1 MSPKYHVELR
11 AAYAD
16 TDQMGFVHH
25 SNYVRYLEN
34 ARWEAFRLMGI
45 AYKDVEDRGIL
56 MPVIE
61 MKLQFIKPI
70 YYDDLLKIELSF
82 HMVRPTKL
90 GVDYCI
96 FNQADELIHKADTTL
111 AFIKKESKRPC
122 AIPDFINNKIM
133 AELEVFT

>member
-1 MSPKYHVELR
+1 MSPKYHVKLR

-25 SNYVRYLEN
+25 SNYVKYLEN
-34 ARWEAFRLMGI
+34 ARWEAFRQIGI

-61 MKLQFIKPI
+61 MNLQFIKPI
-70 YYDDLLKIELSF
+70 FYDDLLKIELSF
-82 HMVRPTKL
+82 HTDRPTKL
-90 GVDYCI
+90 SVDYCI
-96 FNQADELIHKADTTL
+96 FNQADELIHKASTTL
-111 AFIKKESKRPC
+111 AFIRKESKRPC

-133 AELEVFT
+133 AEVEIFT

>member
-25 SNYVRYLEN
+25 SNYVKYLEH
-34 ARWEAFRLMGI
+34 ARWEAFRQMGI

-61 MKLQFIKPI
+61 MKLEFIKPV

-82 HMVRPTKL
+82 HMERPTKL
-90 GVDYCI
+90 RVDYCI
-96 FNQADELIHKADTTL
+96 FNQADELIHTANTTL
-111 AFIKKESKRPC
+111 AFIKKDSKRPC
-122 AIPDFINNKIM
+122 AVPDFINHKITT
-133 AELEVFT
+133 EIEVFT